1 MAKKTRDGN
10 KGAQRSRAT
19 RMQKRVAL
27 VRPEGLIPEEGQQ
40 KRQVPEGKPFELASA
55 SVAIDT
61 PDTSEQ
67 AKEEQRK
74 NTTLKPGT
82 YVRGASRRAT
92 QTIRQR
98 KPSSLV
104 TPEQYM
110 YVKRDLIHIAILSS
124 GMVGVMIVLAF
135 ILGIE

>member
-1 MAKKTRDGN
+1 MAKRTRDGN
-10 KGAQRSRAT
+10 KGARRSRP

-27 VRPEGLIPEEGQQ
+27 VRSEGLAPGEEQQ
-40 KRQVPEGKPFELASA
+40 KRQVPEDKPFELASP
-55 SVAIDT
+55 SVLIGT
-61 PDTSEQ
+61 PEQ
-67 AKEEQRK
+67 AKEDQRK
-74 NTTLKPGT
+74 STTLKGGT
-82 YVRGASRRAT
+82 YMHGSSRRTT

-98 KPSSLV
+98 KPSSIV
-104 TPEQYM
+104 TPEQYT

>member
-1 MAKKTRDGN
+1 
-10 KGAQRSRAT
+10 
-19 RMQKRVAL
+19 MQKRVAL
-27 VRPEGLIPEEGQQ
+27 VRSEGLAPGEEQQ
-40 KRQVPEGKPFELASA
+40 KRQVPGGKLFELASA

-61 PDTSEQ
+61 PGMPEQ
-67 AKEEQRK
+67 AKEDQRK
-74 NTTLKPGT
+74 STTLKGGT
-82 YVRGASRRAT
+82 YMHGSSRRAT

-98 KPSSLV
+98 KPSSIV
-104 TPEQYM
+104 TPEQYT